1 MINISELYEAF
12 LERPEIANFLYKLED
27 YSEDDNSY
35 VYIFKREEL
44 ERFAGNLIDY
54 VHRESNNKQYP

>member
-1 MINISELYEAF
+1 
-12 LERPEIANFLYKLED
+12 LED